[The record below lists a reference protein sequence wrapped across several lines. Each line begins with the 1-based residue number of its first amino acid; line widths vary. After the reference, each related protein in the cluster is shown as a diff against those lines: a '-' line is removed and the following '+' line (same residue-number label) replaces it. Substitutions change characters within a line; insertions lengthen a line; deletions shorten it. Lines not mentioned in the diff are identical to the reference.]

1 MHSATRAAV
10 WRRAGAHCEY
20 CRLHQDDDPFATFHV
35 EHIIARQ
42 TAGSAGH
49 RCTAAPSAR

>member
-20 CRLHQDDDPFATFHV
+20 CRLHQDDDPFAIFHV